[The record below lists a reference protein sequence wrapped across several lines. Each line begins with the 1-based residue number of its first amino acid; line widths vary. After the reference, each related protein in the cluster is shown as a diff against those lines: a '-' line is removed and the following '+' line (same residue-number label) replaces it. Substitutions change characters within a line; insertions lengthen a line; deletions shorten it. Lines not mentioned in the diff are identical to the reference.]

1 MSSSR
6 SSIRD
11 VDRELVSIGRLGAP
25 KGVRGDLKVHSHSGE
40 SAHFRKLKEVELRSQ
55 GLADEAVAGAVPRV
69 LRIKVTRVEGEGSS
83 LTMAFEG
90 YSSPET
96 ARALTGM
103 EVIVPRAAA
112 SQLRDNEW
120 YIDDLVG
127 LAIVDVGAPPE
138 KGRKLGEVRSVMGG
152 GADPWLEVVVPG
164 GRTAIVP
171 FRNEFVGRVDLA
183 DATIELL
190 MPELLEPGLPDE

>member
-1 MSSSR
+1 M
-6 SSIRD
+6 
-11 VDRELVSIGRLGAP
+11 DRELVSIGRLGAP